1 MAEVNEQ
8 QQIIAAQPMQ
18 HKVVVI
24 NYETITL
31 KGADIYGKM
40 KPFSQTAREYNSDRM
55 AGETYYLYRFMGTII
70 TVPAKFHNAY
80 EAFDVLEVTLTGSN
94 NPRKV
99 ANPNVAGGEMMVD
112 SQAYGL
118 DGYLTTADEIA
129 MLKLAKHRSTM
140 QRAQKTIQKIDVTK
154 ELTDAELQA
163 LIEEA

>member
-1 MAEVNEQ
+1 
-8 QQIIAAQPMQ
+8 
-18 HKVVVI
+18 
-24 NYETITL
+24 
-31 KGADIYGKM
+31 
-40 KPFSQTAREYNSDRM
+40 
-55 AGETYYLYRFMGTII
+55 MGTII

-129 MLKLAKHRSTM
+129 MLKLQKHKATIM
-140 QRAQKTIQKIDVTK
+140 RATKTIQKIDVTK
-154 ELTDAELQA
+154 ELSDAELQA
-163 LIEEA
+163 LIDEA